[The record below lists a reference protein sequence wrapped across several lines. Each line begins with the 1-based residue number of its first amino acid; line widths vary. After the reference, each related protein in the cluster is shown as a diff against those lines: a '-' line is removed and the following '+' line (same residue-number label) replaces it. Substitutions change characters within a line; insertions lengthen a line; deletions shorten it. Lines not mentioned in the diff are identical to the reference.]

1 MGKIIADIRLFH
13 STVENKDGNT
23 LPSNYGNKSLN
34 VILHRVVMKL
44 REQGFTL
51 DEFDHLYLN
60 FTTCLPEGEIRPA
73 ARSVSREFSWFRYYD
88 VGVSE
93 EFAKKQDFAEIFA
106 LIKRTL
112 REHFPQNS
120 LEIAETAFSAAL
132 SEGEKMLVRFKE
144 KKAAK
149 TSAVVFLRYLDEG
162 KYLPLLCVYDA
173 DGKEI
178 LRRDLPASSELL
190 QIGEIALSS
199 KKVTLKPRKS
209 VFAKDLAPITF
220 EF

>member
-1 MGKIIADIRLFH
+1 MEKIIADIRLFH

-23 LPSNYGNKSLN
+23 LPSDYGNKSLN

-51 DEFDHLYLN
+51 GDFNHLYLN
-60 FTTCLPEGEIRPA
+60 FTPCVAEGEIRPA
-73 ARSVSREFSWFRYYD
+73 ARSVEREFAWFRYYD

-93 EFAKKQDFAEIFA
+93 EFAEKQDLNEIFA
-106 LIKRTL
+106 LIKRVL
-112 REHFPQNS
+112 LLQFPQNAT
-120 LEIAETAFSAAL
+120 ETVETAFSSAL
-132 SEGEKMLVRFKE
+132 AEGENMLMRFKE

-149 TSAVVFLRYLDEG
+149 TTAVVFLRFLDNAR
-162 KYLPLLCVYDA
+162 YLPLLCVYDA
-173 DGKEI
+173 EGKEI
-178 LRRDLPASSELL
+178 LRRDLPASIELL

-199 KKVTLKPRKS
+199 KKVTVKPRKS
-209 VFAKDLAPITF
+209 VFAKDLEPITF

>member
-1 MGKIIADIRLFH
+1 MEKIISDIRLFH
-13 STVENKDGNT
+13 SNVENKDGNT
-23 LPSNYGNKSLN
+23 LPSNYGNKSLA

-51 DEFDHLYLN
+51 GEFDHLYLN
-60 FTTCLPEGEIRPA
+60 FTPCLPEGEILPA
-73 ARSVSREFSWFRYYD
+73 ARSVDREFAWFRYYD
-88 VGVSE
+88 VGVRE
-93 EFAKKQDFAEIFA
+93 EFAEKQDFNEIFA
-106 LIKRTL
+106 LIKRAL
-112 REHFPQNS
+112 LLHFPQNAT
-120 LEIAETAFSAAL
+120 ETVETAFSSAL
-132 SEGEKMLVRFKE
+132 AEGENMLMRFKE

-149 TSAVVFLRYLDEG
+149 TSAIIFLRYLDEG

-199 KKVTLKPRKS
+199 KKVTVKPRKS